1 MSYLGLSFFGRE
13 DGALVVDDTPVN
25 SARCAIE
32 LYTTTDGGASWSG
45 PVVARKGTGV
55 CLNNVAGAPPI
66 AVGPNRFWIE
76 EDDRLLTGRL
86 EASNAG
92 ARFEALPSAG
102 PLCSLG
108 TDGAMLWAVS
118 GSDCQALFGSD
129 DGGSHWVRDLGLP
142 LASIEGPLSFEG
154 ASTVLAVGAP
164 AGADLAAEPAGPL
177 AVARSDDGGRTWS
190 ATRLP
195 CPVGAQIAWWRGYVA
210 GSGRDLAAVC
220 GDGMSAGAEAL
231 EIAYSSNGGRRWS
244 ETCGDGAFGANE
256 LGSECPATYAEGLA
270 VLGQHEIVMAF
281 GYASSIGVSSDGGAT
296 WQLGTAGLK
305 VHGLPFIAFSA
316 FNGYAWVL
324 QFGPEIG
331 PGGQDLGWSSTG
343 TSWHEVNLPALRP

>member
-118 GSDCQALFGSD
+118 GSDCQASSGPTTVDHAGYEISAFLAAQVSTAPC
-129 DGGSHWVRDLGLP
+129 HGLP
-142 LASIEGPLSFEG
+142 LARRG
-154 ASTVLAVGAP
+154 ARLT
-164 AGADLAAEPAGPL
+164 
-177 AVARSDDGGRTWS
+177 TW
-190 ATRLP
+190 TRP
-195 CPVGAQIAWWRGYVA
+195 
-210 GSGRDLAAVC
+210 
-220 GDGMSAGAEAL
+220 
-231 EIAYSSNGGRRWS
+231 
-244 ETCGDGAFGANE
+244 
-256 LGSECPATYAEGLA
+256 
-270 VLGQHEIVMAF
+270 
-281 GYASSIGVSSDGGAT
+281 
-296 WQLGTAGLK
+296 
-305 VHGLPFIAFSA
+305 
-316 FNGYAWVL
+316 
-324 QFGPEIG
+324 
-331 PGGQDLGWSSTG
+331 
-343 TSWHEVNLPALRP
+343 